1 MLNRVYTFGQMED
14 STVEPG
20 RIIICMVKVIIPGK
34 TGGNMRV
41 NTLTIKNMDMVFIP
55 GQMAVNIMETGK
67 TESSM
72 EKVNI
77 FFPLEYSVKVFGKT
91 VTDLNGLR
99 I

>member
-1 MLNRVYTFGQMED
+1 MED
-14 STVEPG
+14 STAEPG
-20 RIIICMVKVIIPGK
+20 RIIICTEKVIILGK
-34 TGGNMRV
+34 TGENMRV
-41 NTLTIKNMDMVFIP
+41 NTLTIKNMVMVFTP

-72 EKVNI
+72 EKVNT
-77 FFPLEYSVKVFGKT
+77 FYPLEYSVKVFGKT